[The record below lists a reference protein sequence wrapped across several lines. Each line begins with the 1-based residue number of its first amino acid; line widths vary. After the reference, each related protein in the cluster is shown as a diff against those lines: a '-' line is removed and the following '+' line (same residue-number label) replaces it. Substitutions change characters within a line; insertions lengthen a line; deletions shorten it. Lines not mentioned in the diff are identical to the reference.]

1 MIGFLR
7 LAIFGAVGAAVAYW
21 VLLIYSRSLRR
32 EALEKEWDADP
43 PEGATSEGRDLF
55 IEEGM
60 ADYEHS
66 LRRKLIWLVLVLPAV
81 VVGLLIYLVN
91 YA

>member
-7 LAIFGAVGAAVAYW
+7 LAIFGTVAAALSYW
-21 VLLIYSRSLRR
+21 ALLIYSRSLRR
-32 EALEKEWDADP
+32 EALEKEWDGDWHEDAS
-43 PEGATSEGRDLF
+43 PEARALF

-60 ADYEHS
+60 AEYEHS

-81 VVGLLIYLVN
+81 VVGVLIYLVN